1 MLTQEETKPRVL
13 IVDDE
18 PLVIELLRC
27 ALESIAQ
34 VIVAADGTNAI
45 MMAHSA
51 PLPDLILLDVGLPDI
66 DGHEVCRQ
74 LKKSPTTAD
83 IPVIFTTARD
93 MSHDESQGF
102 AAGAVDYITKPLNL
116 TITVARVR
124 VHLESRRLHREIK
137 QHNEH
142 LDQLVQERTRELE
155 AEMRHR
161 QEMEKR
167 FIHQACHDATT
178 GLPNLSLLRRSITQ
192 HTTESPTPFAVALIA
207 ITGFHEIN
215 NTLGHQHG
223 NQLLA
228 QVAMRLQKVSQGIEN
243 AIAIEQD
250 NVTHKLARVEG
261 VCFGLLFSGSN
272 HADITEHVEQ
282 LLKVLDKPVEY
293 QGMTL
298 NFGGVAG
305 ITVSP
310 DHGRDFNTLLRHTHI
325 ACEQAQHLSTRLA
338 FYADEMNP
346 YNERRLSLMGELR
359 SAISQNTL
367 KLAFQPQ
374 VCLSDNSIVSTEALI
389 RWQHPQLGFV
399 PPDEF
404 IPLAEQTGV
413 IKSLTQWVLNEAI
426 QQCMAFEEAG
436 HPLIVSINLS
446 ARNLREADLVDTIGS
461 LLSKYQL
468 PAHRLILEI
477 TETAV
482 MENPQEALKVL
493 EALNESGVCIS
504 IDDFGTGYSSLGYL
518 RNLPAKELK
527 VDRSF
532 IMNMTKNR
540 ADMVLVQTVI
550 DMARNLDLRVVAE
563 GVEDSDT
570 LAMLNHMGC
579 DAAQGYHLCRPIP
592 PEELRAWL
600 DAEKKT

>member
-1 MLTQEETKPRVL
+1 M
-13 IVDDE
+13 DDE

-27 ALESIAQ
+27 ALDSTAD
-34 VIVAADGTNAI
+34 IVVAEDGSNAI
-45 MMAHSA
+45 MLAHSA

-74 LKKSPTTAD
+74 LKKSSVTED
-83 IPVIFTTARD
+83 IPIIFTTARD
-93 MSHDESQGF
+93 MSDDETQGF
-102 AAGAVDYITKPLNL
+102 TVGAADYITKPLNL
-116 TITVARVR
+116 PITVARVR
-124 VHLESRRLHREIK
+124 VHLESRRLHRQVK

-142 LDQLVQERTRELE
+142 LDQLVQARTRELE
-155 AEMRHR
+155 TEMRHR

-167 FIHQACHDATT
+167 FIHQVCHDSTT
-178 GLPNLSLLRRSITQ
+178 GLPNLSLLRRCITQ
-192 HTTESPTPFAVALIA
+192 HTTESSEPFALVLIV

-228 QVAMRLQKVSQGIEN
+228 QVAMRLHEISRQIDN
-243 AIAIEQD
+243 AVAIEKD
-250 NVTHKLARVEG
+250 SVNHKLARLEG
-261 VCFGLLFSGSN
+261 VSFGLVLTG
-272 HADITEHVEQ
+272 ADHDNIFMHVNR

-293 QGMTL
+293 QGMAL
-298 NFGGVAG
+298 SFGGVAG
-305 ITVSP
+305 VTLSP

-325 ACEQAQHLSTRLA
+325 ACEQAVHRPEHFAVYSE
-338 FYADEMNP
+338 EMNP

-359 SAISQNTL
+359 SAILNNTL
-367 KLAFQPQ
+367 TLAFQPQ
-374 VCLSDNSIVSTEALI
+374 CSLSDNAVLSAEALI

-426 QQCMAFEEAG
+426 RQCVAFEKAG
-436 HPLIVSINLS
+436 YPLIISVNLS
-446 ARNLREADLVDTIGS
+446 ARNLREADLVSDVLS
-461 LLSKYQL
+461 LLEKYQL
-468 PAHRLILEI
+468 SPQRLVLEI

-482 MENPQEALKVL
+482 MENPQEALKIL
-493 EALNESGVCIS
+493 DELNYAGVCIS

-518 RNLPAKELK
+518 RNLPSKELK

-532 IMNMTKNR
+532 VMSMMQNR

-550 DMARNLDLRVVAE
+550 DMARNLNLRVVAE
-563 GVEDSDT
+563 GVEDSET
-570 LAMLNHMGC
+570 LAMLRKMGC
-579 DAAQGYHLCRPIP
+579 DAAQGYHLCRPTT
-592 PEELRAWL
+592 PEALLSWL
-600 DAEKKT
+600 QERQEQAHANDTQV